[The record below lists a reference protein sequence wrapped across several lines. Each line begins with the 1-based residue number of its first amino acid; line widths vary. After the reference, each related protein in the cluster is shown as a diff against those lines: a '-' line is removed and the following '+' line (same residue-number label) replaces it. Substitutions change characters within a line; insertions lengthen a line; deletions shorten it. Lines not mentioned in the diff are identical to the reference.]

1 MIKFKKKPSQL
12 DSRDDISVLVILLQ
26 SLFLK
31 QRIVYVWEYGIII
44 LINVLEVIEPY
55 LTDD

>member
-1 MIKFKKKPSQL
+1 MIKLKKKPSQL